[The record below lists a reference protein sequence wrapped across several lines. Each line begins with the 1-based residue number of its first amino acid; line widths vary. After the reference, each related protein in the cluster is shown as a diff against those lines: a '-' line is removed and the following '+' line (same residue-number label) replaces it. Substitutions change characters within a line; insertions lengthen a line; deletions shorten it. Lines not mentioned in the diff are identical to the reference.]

1 MRKRALSLVLAA
13 AMVIGLVTPGTSA
26 QAAAKVK
33 LSAKKLTLTVGQSK
47 TLTVKKGSK
56 KVKSVKWK
64 TSNAKVAT
72 VKKGKV
78 TAKKAGTAK
87 ITATVSKKKY
97 TCKVT
102 VKAKTAPVTTEH
114 VISAVTTEQKS
125 VPTTQQP
132 AVSTTESQTVPVP
145 ATEDKTPQTVTTEDK
160 TGANVTTEDKTGT
173 DATTEDKTGTSAT
186 TEDKTGI
193 DATTEEET
201 TELDS
206 EFFKNNVEIEYS
218 TIVKHVD
225 FDLKTDGGGEPDPV
239 EVQQLEELGF
249 KIENGKATKD
259 QQCESVKY
267 TFKKLPTN
275 LEQIESFFA
284 EEEKVV
290 ADESGTVW
298 NYGGFNAMAANI
310 CAACTFKG
318 GSNPSD
324 PMFSNDPVRDMFEY
338 INGPA
343 SSMDIAKAQMDNAIT
358 SMKQAIETCGENVY
372 KSYFNGATTQN
383 YYTPDQPYVLEMYK
397 GPYYI
402 ESKETITGTRPTT
415 YMILVKSGGADS
427 ERYIDVYEST
437 KTGRW
442 FSYENQFMHVI
453 ANDFKT
459 PVKPVDPEK
468 LIPEDNGYFSEHVKI
483 DYDIIEKHVD
493 FDLKTDAEGN
503 PDPAE
508 VAELEELGFT
518 IEDGRAVKD
527 QKCEAVKYTI
537 DKLPETVE
545 DIKSFFA
552 AKEKIETDENGT
564 VWNYGGFNAMAA
576 NICAA
581 CTFKGGS
588 NPSDPYFSKDPVR
601 EMFEYIN
608 GPSESMDIAK
618 AQMDNAISSM
628 KSAIQACGEN
638 VYKSYFN
645 GATPKNNYTPDEP
658 FVLEMYKGPYY
669 IEAKETITGERP
681 TTYMI
686 LVKSGGADS
695 EKYIDVYEQKE
706 NGIWYSFEN
715 QFMHVIANDFK
726 EPAEQVDPDKLKAE
740 DNGYFSENVS
750 IEYGTTVKHVDF
762 DLKMTDGAPDPAEV
776 AELEA
781 KGFTIQDGKATKD
794 QVCESVKYTFKKLP
808 ETVEDIKS
816 FFAEKEKVVQDE
828 QYGELNYG
836 GFNAMAANICAACTF
851 KGGSNPADPMFEKD
865 PSREMFEYIN
875 GPLDSTNIANAQWQ
889 TAVTSMKQAIQSC
902 GGNVYKSFFNG
913 ATPKNNYEPGEP
925 FVLEMYKGPYYIEAK
940 ETINGDRP
948 TTYMILVKSGGED
961 SERYIDVYEQE
972 ENGIW
977 YSFENQFMHITANN
991 FKVPEEE
998 L

>member
-1 MRKRALSLVLAA
+1 MRKRALSMMLAA
-13 AMVIGLVTPGTSA
+13 ALVIGLAAPGTDA

-64 TSNAKVAT
+64 SSNAKVAT

-102 VKAKTAPVTTEH
+102 VKAKKTAATTEH
-114 VISAVTTEQKS
+114 VISAVTTEQQ

-132 AVSTTESQTVPVP
+132 VATTESQTTPV
-145 ATEDKTPQTVTTEDK
+145 ATTESQTTPVATTESQTTSAATTEQQTSPDVTTEDK
-160 TGANVTTEDKTGT
+160 TET
-173 DATTEDKTGTSAT
+173 DATTEDKT
-186 TEDKTGI
+186 TEE
-193 DATTEEET
+193 ATTEEES

-225 FDLKTDGGGEPDPV
+225 FDVKTDESGEPDPV
-239 EVQQLEELGF
+239 EVAQLEELGF

-290 ADESGTVW
+290 TDENGTEW

-324 PMFSNDPVRDMFEY
+324 PMFSKDPVRDMFEY

-343 SSMDIAKAQMDNAIT
+343 EKMNIAKTQMDNAIT

-372 KSYFNGATTQN
+372 KSYFNGATPQN

-437 KTGRW
+437 KTNRW
-442 FSYENQFMHVI
+442 FSYENQFMHVT

-468 LIPEDNGYFSEHVKI
+468 LEAEDNGFFSKHVKI
-483 DYDIIEKHVD
+483 EYGIIEKHVD
-493 FDLKTDAEGN
+493 FDVKKDAGGN

-508 VAELEELGFT
+508 IAELEELGFT

-527 QKCEAVKYTI
+527 QKCESVKYTF
-537 DKLPETVE
+537 DRLPETLE

-588 NPSDPYFSKDPVR
+588 NPSDP
-601 EMFEYIN
+601 
-608 GPSESMDIAK
+608 
-618 AQMDNAISSM
+618 
-628 KSAIQACGEN
+628 
-638 VYKSYFN
+638 
-645 GATPKNNYTPDEP
+645 
-658 FVLEMYKGPYY
+658 
-669 IEAKETITGERP
+669 
-681 TTYMI
+681 
-686 LVKSGGADS
+686 
-695 EKYIDVYEQKE
+695 
-706 NGIWYSFEN
+706 
-715 QFMHVIANDFK
+715 
-726 EPAEQVDPDKLKAE
+726 
-740 DNGYFSENVS
+740 
-750 IEYGTTVKHVDF
+750 
-762 DLKMTDGAPDPAEV
+762 
-776 AELEA
+776 
-781 KGFTIQDGKATKD
+781 
-794 QVCESVKYTFKKLP
+794 
-808 ETVEDIKS
+808 
-816 FFAEKEKVVQDE
+816 
-828 QYGELNYG
+828 
-836 GFNAMAANICAACTF
+836 
-851 KGGSNPADPMFEKD
+851 MFEKD

-875 GPLDSTNIANAQWQ
+875 GPAEKSDIAKVQWE
-889 TAVTSMKQAIQSC
+889 TAVTSMKQAIQTC
-902 GGNVYKSFFNG
+902 GENVYKSFFNG
-913 ATPKNNYEPGEP
+913 ATPDNNYTPGEP
-925 FVLEMYKGPYYIEAK
+925 YVLEMYKGPYYIESK
-940 ETINGDRP
+940 ETITGTRP

-977 YSFENQFMHITANN
+977 YSFENQFLHITANN
-991 FKVPEEE
+991 FKEPEEE